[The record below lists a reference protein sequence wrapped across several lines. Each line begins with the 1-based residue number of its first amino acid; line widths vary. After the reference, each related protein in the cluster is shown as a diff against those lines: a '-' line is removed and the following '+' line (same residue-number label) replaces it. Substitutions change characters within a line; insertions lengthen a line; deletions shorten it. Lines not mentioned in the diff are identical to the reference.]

1 MSICPSSCPHTLTDC
16 ISCTDMCLWIT
27 STLNA
32 HNTLRFWL
40 SNRGSSGYAYS
51 SRKLHQMAAII
62 VLIKQPHGTYA
73 SDGTTLLH
81 FADTSYQGASAQIL
95 NFTVSIFSEIPLRY
109 DLSLYVYVFVVHKL
123 DFRFDANE
131 TSNNGNQWQ
140 GNSVIETRVFDRLC
154 FPATITQSVTI
165 IYPQC
170 AVHPNSPPQRAVCS
184 TLYR

>member
-32 HNTLRFWL
+32 HNTLRFWP

-73 SDGTTLLH
+73 SDGTPVLH
-81 FADTSYQGASAQIL
+81 FADKSFQVASAQIL
-95 NFTVSIFSEIPLRY
+95 NFTVSIFSEIPLRC
-109 DLSLYVYVFVVHKL
+109 DLSRYVYVFVVHKL
-123 DFRFDANE
+123 DFRFVTNE
-131 TSNNGNQWQ
+131 TRCDVTFSRLYTPCY
-140 GNSVIETRVFDRLC
+140 SETKDVIMSKYDTGPC
-154 FPATITQSVTI
+154 QASSPIQTHTQMDKVT
-165 IYPQC
+165 
-170 AVHPNSPPQRAVCS
+170 VSRHHP
-184 TLYR
+184 